1 MSLVDGRALIS
12 AAQLAQRID
21 EPQLRIF
28 DCSVHLVPDPPRTYR
43 IVSGRE
49 DWLQARL
56 PRAGFLDLATD
67 LSDQAATLRF
77 TMPETHR
84 AAVAFGLAGVVDG
97 ASIVLY
103 ASTHPMWATRVWWM
117 LRSLGV
123 DAMVLDGGLGAWQR
137 GGGAL
142 ESGPFHHPTGVLTA
156 RPRAGLWADRDAV
169 LATTRRTEQ
178 DAEPQADQHSAA
190 EGGTESGDATS
201 VCTINALSPSMYRGD
216 GERNYGRPGHITGSV
231 NVPYAALFDPDT
243 LEYRDA
249 ATLRAHF
256 DAVDAFYRSVI
267 CYCGGGISATCDAF
281 ALTLLGHDDV
291 RVYDGSMSEWV
302 RDPDL
307 PLTVGA
313 APA

>member
-1 MSLVDGRALIS
+1 MSLVDGRNLLS
-12 AAQLAQRID
+12 AAQLAERMD
-21 EPQLRIF
+21 DPDLRIF

-49 DWLQARL
+49 DWLRARL
-56 PRAGFLDLATD
+56 PRAGFLDLTTD
-67 LSDQAATLRF
+67 LSDQASRLNF
-77 TMPETHR
+77 TMPEPRR
-84 AAVAFGLAGVVDG
+84 AAVAFGLAGVVDD

-123 DAMVLDGGLGAWQR
+123 NAMVLDGGLGAWQR
-137 GGGAL
+137 SGGAV
-142 ESGPFHHPTGVLTA
+142 ETGPFHHPSGVLGV
-156 RPRAGLWADRDAV
+156 RPDAALWADREDV
-169 LATTRRTEQ
+169 LATTGSTEPAGAQ
-178 DAEPQADQHSAA
+178 
-190 EGGTESGDATS
+190 

-216 GERNYGRPGHITGSV
+216 GDRHYGRPGHITGSV

-249 ATLRAHF
+249 AALRTHF
-256 DAVDAFYRSVI
+256 EAVDAFDRSVI

-281 ALTLLGHDDV
+281 ALTLLGHEKV

-302 RDPDL
+302 RDPAL
-307 PLTVGA
+307 PLTIGE
-313 APA
+313 APGPV